1 MASTGENKDCNNWK
15 HAQNHPDHRLWLAE
29 KNVKMHFLIL
39 VQQLLLH
46 WNQNAFLINKNQFLA
61 SLLRSFTNWWW
72 WLLLFLMWC
81 KYSNRNITVGVWQ
94 GHFYGF
100 TYIVFLSLR
109 SKCVLFYIICFNIF
123 WKKDGQLYES
133 SAIESFDLGG
143 WINRHSGQSRNFQ
156 WPWQLRR
163 HHMAIILFWKVW
175 APWPC
180 SVNGYNLWPLKS
192 ASQVLC
198 AW

>member
-1 MASTGENKDCNNWK
+1 M
-15 HAQNHPDHRLWLAE
+15 LWLAE
-29 KNVKMHFLIL
+29 KNVKMRFLIL

-46 WNQNAFLINKNQFLA
+46 WNQTAFLINKNQFLA

-72 WLLLFLMWC
+72 WLLLFLMLC
-81 KYSNRNITVGVWQ
+81 KYINRNITVGVWQ

-163 HHMAIILFWKVW
+163 HHMAIILLYILKGVS
-175 APWPC
+175 
-180 SVNGYNLWPLKS
+180 SVALLCEWLQPLTSKECLTSVMCLISQILKS
-192 ASQVLC
+192 IEYILLLHE
-198 AW
+198 